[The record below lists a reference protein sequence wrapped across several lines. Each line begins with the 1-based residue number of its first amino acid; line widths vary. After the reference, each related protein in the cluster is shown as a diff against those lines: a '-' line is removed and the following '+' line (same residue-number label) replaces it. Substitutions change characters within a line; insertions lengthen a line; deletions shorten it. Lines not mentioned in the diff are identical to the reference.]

1 MSGSRSFGD
10 AARFEEAVTVSEEKM
25 AMKEEG
31 SVKWFSDQK
40 GYGFIV
46 HGDSPDIFVHHSA
59 IQMEGFRTLKEG
71 ESVIYDLMESPK
83 GLQAVNVTR
92 KSAEADADA
101 DIDATSEPNSEPTSE
116 PNSEQ
121 ETAAPALASRE
132 NP

>member
-46 HGDSPDIFVHHSA
+46 HGGSPDIFVHHSA

-71 ESVIYDLMESPK
+71 ESVIYDLMEGPK

-92 KSAEADADA
+92 KSADAGADANA
-101 DIDATSEPNSEPTSE
+101 DIDATSEPSSEPSL
-116 PNSEQ
+116 EQ
-121 ETAAPALASRE
+121 EAAAPALASRE